1 MVSAEA
7 IPPLA
12 INGWRIYAHPL
23 FLDQLDAL
31 ISEVHQLRRKDPQGY
46 RHKNA
51 SKRLA
56 AIARLMLQDIPR
68 DPARKEFLQGS
79 TLGAN
84 HRHWRRAKFFQQF
97 RLFFRFQARSKVI
110 VLGWVNNTDS
120 PTTGT
125 NSCRTPS
132 GPRVVCGRSTISS
145 ADGRDGLTLPPD
157 PHDPRQMVE
166 HLDRHP
172 TRMVELRGPTRHG
185 GSPIKRSYGSEGA
198 LAAVATSQTPRRRQ
212 RGAVDQAPGRWQ
224 SHRSPWCW
232 WLV

>member
-31 ISEVHQLRRKDPQGY
+31 ISEVHQLRRKDPRGY

-79 TLGAN
+79 ALGAN

-110 VLGWVNNTDS
+110 VLGWVND
-120 PTTGT
+120 TG
-125 NSCRTPS
+125 SKRAYGS
-132 GPRVVCGRSTISS
+132 KSDAYRVFQAMLAREQ
-145 ADGRDGLTLPPD
+145 PPD
-157 PHDPRQMVE
+157 DWDQLLQDAERATGRLRQVN
-166 HLDRHP
+166 
-172 TRMVELRGPTRHG
+172 
-185 GSPIKRSYGSEGA
+185 
-198 LAAVATSQTPRRRQ
+198 
-212 RGAVDQAPGRWQ
+212 DQL
-224 SHRSPWCW
+224 S
-232 WLV
+232 

>member
-68 DPARKEFLQGS
+68 DPGRKEFLQGS

-97 RLFFRFQARSKVI
+97 RLFFRFQARSRVI
-110 VLGWVNNTDS
+110 VLG
-120 PTTGT
+120 
-125 NSCRTPS
+125 
-132 GPRVVCGRSTISS
+132 
-145 ADGRDGLTLPPD
+145 
-157 PHDPRQMVE
+157 
-166 HLDRHP
+166 
-172 TRMVELRGPTRHG
+172 
-185 GSPIKRSYGSEGA
+185 
-198 LAAVATSQTPRRRQ
+198 
-212 RGAVDQAPGRWQ
+212 
-224 SHRSPWCW
+224 
-232 WLV
+232 